1 LNGWPKIIENLI
13 TILFSFKTFTDS
25 IFYKNILAVLQKLS
39 LRRKAQSIMIK
50 ENLIEFIIE
59 FLSSNE
65 SSNNFISEE
74 TLEYC
79 IALLMN
85 LSLRTD
91 GKKNVVIVPKNY

>member
-1 LNGWPKIIENLI
+1 
-13 TILFSFKTFTDS
+13 
-25 IFYKNILAVLQKLS
+25 
-39 LRRKAQSIMIK
+39 MIK

-91 GKKNVVIVPKNY
+91 GKKKCGHRSKELLKILNNYIEHDNQQVEKKIIT